1 MVVDDSAVDC
11 KVLVHALQRA
21 GYSVTGVTGR
31 SGSGGGGG
39 GDDAAARARECL
51 EELSRGEPPYDA
63 CLLDVNMPGQTGFD
77 LLKEIKSRPALRD
90 VVVILISADADERR
104 IVRCVVSRGCRAS
117 RRRRRRHASSHLRAA
132 LLRLSLSFSSSSS
145 SSSSRAVQRY

>member
-31 SGSGGGGG
+31 SGSGGGSG

-104 IVRCVVSRGCRAS
+104 IVRCVVSRGCRRAS

-132 LLRLSLSFSSSSS
+132 LLRLSLSLSSFP
-145 SSSSRAVQRY
+145 SSSRAVQRY